1 MEAVSAPRVLCVSEE
16 FNTRRQICGHLATE
30 GFAVLVEAPPLDLLD
45 CLDSYRP
52 DLLLAD
58 LADVDLA
65 ALVDIRERFPSIAL
79 IGLAN
84 SALAGD
90 QIRGLWH
97 LGIADLFFAPVDFA
111 ELSSSIRVAL
121 NRAPSGSFGI
131 DDILID
137 EAGHFVT
144 RAGQEIE
151 LTSTEFKLLVN
162 LVTNAGIVMSK
173 RQLLNNVWGFDDYDE
188 NLVEVYVSG
197 LRRKLE
203 ALGPRLI
210 HTVRGVGYVVR
221 DPVWARP
228 ERQTVAG

>member
-1 MEAVSAPRVLCVSEE
+1 MESVSATRVLCVTDESH
-16 FNTRRQICGHLATE
+16 TRQQICVRLAAD
-30 GFAVLVEAPPLDLLD
+30 GFAVLAEAPPLDILD

-52 DLLLAD
+52 DLFLVD

-65 ALVDIRERFPSIAL
+65 ALVDIRERFPSVAL
-79 IGLAN
+79 ITLAN

-97 LGIADLFFAPVDFA
+97 LGIADLFFAPFNSD
-111 ELSSSIRVAL
+111 ELADSIRVAL
-121 NRAPSGSFGI
+121 NRAPSTSFGI

-137 EAGHFVT
+137 EAGYLVT
-144 RAGQEIE
+144 RAGHRVD

-203 ALGPRLI
+203 AYGPRLI
-210 HTVRGVGYVVR
+210 HTVRNVGYVVR

-228 ERQTVAG
+228 ERQPVAS